1 MMVATLLLS
10 FCLGFAADEPVQ
22 QAENPLAIN
31 DEIREFLATKMD
43 HNGDSLAQLQ
53 SLVRMVFQENAL
65 NFNYVPET
73 RTAIETF
80 DKRGGNCI
88 SFTFLLIAMARQL
101 GMDARF
107 REVDIVP
114 TWSKVGNIV
123 SMIGHAN
130 AAVFIGG
137 EGYVVDLFPRV
148 DRIQIGGRVVSDNRA
163 FAHFFSNQGVA
174 QLGSDHPQQAIAYFK
189 KALDSDPTAAF
200 VWTNLGVAQAFMGS
214 LAEAEKSYLKALQL
228 DPSEAVAMSN
238 LSSLYEN
245 TGRKAEAK
253 RFAAKV
259 QRFKQKNPYYHFS
272 LGLQAYASGD
282 YRESIDH
289 YKTALK
295 LKSAEHN
302 FYLAL
307 ARSYIQLGQMDK
319 ASDSLRLALK
329 NAPDNTARSRYSE
342 KLALLAAQRAH
353 S

>member
-10 FCLGFAADEPVQ
+10 FCLGFAADQPVPP
-22 QAENPLAIN
+22 ADNPLEIN
-31 DEIREFLATKMD
+31 DEIKEFLATKID
-43 HNGDSLAQLQ
+43 HNGDSLAQLH

-65 NFNYVPET
+65 NFTYVPET

-80 DKRGGNCI
+80 SKRGGNCI
-88 SFTFLLIAMARQL
+88 SFTFLFIAMARHL

-148 DRIQIGGRVVSDNRA
+148 DRIQIGGRVVSDSRALTHFLSNR
-163 FAHFFSNQGVA
+163 GVGYLA
-174 QLGSDHPQQAIAYFK
+174 AGRSQLAVACFQ
-189 KALDSDPTAAF
+189 KALDSDPTASF
-200 VWTNLGVAQAFMGS
+200 VWANLGVARAFTGAS
-214 LAEAEKSYLKALQL
+214 AEAEKSYLKALQL
-228 DPSEAVAMSN
+228 DPGEVVAMSN
-238 LSSLYEN
+238 LSTLYEN
-245 TGRKAEAK
+245 TGRQADAK
-253 RFAAKV
+253 RYAAKV
-259 QRFKQKNPYYHFS
+259 AKFKKRNPYYHFS
-272 LGLQAYASGD
+272 LGLQAYQSGE
-282 YRESIDH
+282 YKESIEH

-302 FYLAL
+302 FYMAL
-307 ARSYIQLGQMDK
+307 AKAYFQLGQMDK
-319 ASDSLRLALK
+319 ASESLKLALK
-329 NAPDNTARSRYSE
+329 NAPDNNSKDRYNE